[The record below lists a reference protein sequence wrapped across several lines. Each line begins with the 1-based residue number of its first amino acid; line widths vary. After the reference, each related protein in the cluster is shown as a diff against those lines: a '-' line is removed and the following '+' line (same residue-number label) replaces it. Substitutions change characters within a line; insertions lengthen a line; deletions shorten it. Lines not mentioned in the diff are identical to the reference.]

1 MENITVT
8 EWSELHTEIYWL
20 TQTENKNR
28 QWRQKT
34 RQTGVKKEWEKYTSF
49 RRFWNMLL
57 FDSVWKREEKEKR
70 EHRQRLREIGSD
82 WQRISQSVSA
92 TLMRTAAES
101 ENALQKKKKTIKQYR
116 YTVWQHQ
123 RSGRNTSP
131 LPMDGFKVKEM
142 YEIKMTNKQTTK
154 NRLSL
159 G

>member
-1 MENITVT
+1 MQNITVT
-8 EWSELHTEIYWL
+8 VWSELHTEIYWL

-92 TLMRTAAES
+92 ALMRTAAES
-101 ENALQKKKKTIKQYR
+101 ENALQKRKKTIKQYR

-123 RSGRNTSP
+123 RSGRSTPLCPWTDLKLKKCMRSKWQTNTRQKT
-131 LPMDGFKVKEM
+131 D
-142 YEIKMTNKQTTK
+142 
-154 NRLSL
+154 
-159 G
+159 